1 MIEKTFAIIKPDA
14 VKRDISGFII
24 AIIELNGFKILNLL
38 KKKLNKEEAE
48 KFYAIHKDKSFFN
61 DLINYITS
69 DYSILLEL
77 EKEDAVNSWR
87 ELMGAT
93 DPQKAKVGTIRK
105 MVGKS
110 IDENS
115 VHGSD
120 SLENAKLEIS
130 MFFK

>member
-48 KFYAIHKDKSFFN
+48 KFYAIHKDKPFFN

-130 MFFK
+130 MFF